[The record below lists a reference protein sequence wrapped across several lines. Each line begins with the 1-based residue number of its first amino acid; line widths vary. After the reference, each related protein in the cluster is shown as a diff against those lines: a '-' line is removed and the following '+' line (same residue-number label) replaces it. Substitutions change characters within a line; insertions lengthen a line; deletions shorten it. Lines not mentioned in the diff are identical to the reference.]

1 MKTKLLF
8 ALFCFTLLATA
19 LSAQQSELKVTITK
33 KVREADGS
41 MSSETIVKK
50 GAAAQSFNIDQY
62 LKDNKADNTD
72 LEIRSEGGDEERSIS
87 IKGSDGPGK
96 MRFKT
101 VEKEITEEVERSVDW
116 IDEQVRVNTR
126 RINSNDYDN
135 KAFLGVEED
144 SDEDDDEPGLI
155 VEVTPNAAADQAGL
169 RDNDMIISINGTKMD
184 RWSDLTRFMANA
196 EKGDKVKI
204 IYSRNGKEATT
215 EAALTTRKDVKP
227 VDCVKQDTKGFLGVS
242 PATYNYNEDVKGV
255 KITVVKNSAAEKAG
269 LENGDI
275 LLQLNDTKV
284 EDFEDVEDFMQYIKA
299 GEKINVTYER
309 KGKKNTLEVTVG
321 AKQCWDWGQIES
333 TNNNNNI
340 DVNIR
345 TKEACLGIYNGSAP
359 IGNVRGANIVNFT
372 ANSGAKAAGLQIN
385 DLVVTIND
393 ARVQNTDELWQ
404 ELSKYKPSETI
415 RVGYLR
421 DGEEFTAS
429 VALTPCNDASSR
441 IIMTTSDNE
450 GNGSERSFFAWNL
463 NENDKEELRTRQAIP
478 IRKAGLEDAPMVS
491 FLSGNESNPVKMER
505 TLQLQN
511 IKITPQPAGNPIT
524 IEFSASPNPTV
535 ITLYDL
541 TGRQL
546 FQEELNAFS
555 GTYSQQFD
563 LKELTPGV
571 IMLRIQQ
578 GKFAWTEQIDMA

>member
-19 LSAQQSELKVTITK
+19 LSAQQSEPKVTITK

-41 MSSETIVKK
+41 MSAETIVKK

-62 LKDNKADNTD
+62 IKDNKSDNTD
-72 LEIRSEGGDEERSIS
+72 LEIRSEGGDEERSVT
-87 IKGSDGPGK
+87 IKGSNGPSK

-116 IDEQVRVNTR
+116 IDEQVRINTR
-126 RINSNDYDN
+126 RINSDDYDN

-144 SDEDDDEPGLI
+144 SDEDDDEPGLV
-155 VEVTPNAAADQAGL
+155 VEVTPNAPAEQSGL
-169 RDNDMIISINGTKMD
+169 RDNDMIISINGTKID

-204 IYSRNGKEATT
+204 VYSRNGKETTT
-215 EAALTTRKDVKP
+215 EATLTTRKEVKP
-227 VDCVKQDTKGFLGVS
+227 VDCTKQEAKGFLGVS

-255 KITVVKNSAAEKAG
+255 KITVVKKSAAEKAG
-269 LENGDI
+269 LENGDV
-275 LLQLNDTKV
+275 LLQLNDTNV

-299 GEKINVTYER
+299 GEKIKIIYER
-309 KGKKNTLEVTVG
+309 KGKKNTIEVTVG
-321 AKQCWDWGQIES
+321 AKQSWDWGQIES

-340 DVNIR
+340 DVCIR

-385 DLVVTIND
+385 DLVVTVNG
-393 ARVQNTDELWQ
+393 ARVQDSDELWQ

-421 DGEEFTAS
+421 DGEERTADVVLS
-429 VALTPCNDASSR
+429 PCNDASSR
-441 IIMTTSDNE
+441 ITMTNSDNE

-463 NENDKEELRTRQAIP
+463 NETDKEDLRTRQAIP

-491 FLSGNESNPVKMER
+491 FLSGNESNPVKLER
-505 TLQLQN
+505 TLQLQY
-511 IKITPQPAGNPIT
+511 IKITPQPAGNPVT
-524 IEFSASPNPTV
+524 VEFKANPNPTV

-555 GTYSQQFD
+555 GNYSQQFD

-578 GKFAWTEQIDMA
+578 GNLAWTEQIDMA